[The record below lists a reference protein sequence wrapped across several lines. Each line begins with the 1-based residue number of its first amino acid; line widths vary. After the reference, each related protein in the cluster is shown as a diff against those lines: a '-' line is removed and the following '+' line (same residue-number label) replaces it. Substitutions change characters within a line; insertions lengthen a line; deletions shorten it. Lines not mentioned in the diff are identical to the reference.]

1 MLPPAGLVAVG
12 GGLPAPDH
20 GGVAGGR
27 RAPVHA
33 AITHVA
39 VAARHHA
46 PTHVVLSH
54 SVVAGGRHVPVHAV
68 LKNGAVA
75 GILHARDHIA
85 TAHGAAAGDFH
96 ASDHAVSQIGAVARE
111 PVVPFQNSPART
123 ILVVAS
129 GPAQGRF
136 CGLHVTTRSRIPR
149 KAPIE
154 ALMMN
159 RAANT

>member
-12 GGLPAPDH
+12 GGLPASDH

-27 RAPVHA
+27 HAPVHT
-33 AITHVA
+33 AINHVA

-54 SVVAGGRHVPVHAV
+54 SVVAGGHHAPVHAV

-85 TAHGAAAGDFH
+85 TAHGAVAGDFH

-111 PVVPFQNSPART
+111 LVRFQNSPART
-123 ILVVAS
+123 ILVVVS
-129 GPAQGRF
+129 GPAQGVQMYASY
-136 CGLHVTTRSRIPR
+136 LSVLNPAVPLDVYVRIRP
-149 KAPIE
+149 
-154 ALMMN
+154 
-159 RAANT
+159 